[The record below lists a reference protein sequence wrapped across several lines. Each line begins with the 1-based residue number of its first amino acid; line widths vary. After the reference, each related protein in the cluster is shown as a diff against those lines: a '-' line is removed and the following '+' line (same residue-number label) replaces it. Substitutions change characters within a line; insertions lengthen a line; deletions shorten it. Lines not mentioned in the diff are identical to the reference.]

1 MRIGFV
7 VNEPETEHPRYTTT
21 ELAITAGHLGHEPWI
36 LGVADFIY
44 ASDGKVYGLARKIP
58 REACE
63 SGDALVEVLRD
74 PNLQPTKIAI
84 SDLDVLMLRNDP
96 SPDKKERPWAQTPG
110 IMFGHLAVQQGVLV
124 LNDPTHLATA
134 LNKTYFQHFPEQVR
148 PETCISRDAGEIKRF
163 ADSHGGKIVI
173 KPLDGSGGE
182 SVFLLRSD
190 DPANSNQM
198 IEAVIRD
205 GYCIAQAYLP
215 AAKDGDVRLFVM
227 NGQPLQHDGIYAAFR
242 RVNKSGDMR
251 SNMHTGGVSEPVE
264 VDETMLRLVEL
275 VRPKL
280 VADGMFLAGLDIVDD
295 KLMEINVFS
304 PGGFWSLR
312 DLTGVNFAEVVMQDI
327 ARKLRY
333 KQHYG
338 SAISNA
344 QLATM

>member
-7 VNEPETEHPRYTTT
+7 VNQPETEDPRFTTT
-21 ELAITAGHLGHEPWI
+21 ELAMAAGRLGHEPWI
-36 LGVADFIY
+36 MGVADFIY
-44 ASDGKVYGLARKIP
+44 AQDGKVYGLAKKIAG
-58 REACE
+58 EACE
-63 SGDALVEVLRD
+63 SGNTLVEILRD
-74 PNLQPTKIAI
+74 IDLPATKLALA
-84 SDLDVLMLRNDP
+84 DLDVLMLRNDP

-134 LNKTYFQHFPEQVR
+134 LNKIYFQHFPEQVR
-148 PETCISRDAGEIKRF
+148 PETCISRDAREIKKF
-163 ADSHGGKIVI
+163 ASSHGGKVVI

-205 GYCIAQAYLP
+205 GYCVAQAYLP
-215 AAKDGDVRLFVM
+215 AATEGDVRLFVM
-227 NGQPLQHDGIYAAFR
+227 NGQALQHDGVYAAFR

-251 SNMHTGGVSEPVE
+251 SNMHTGGVSELTE
-264 VDETMLRLVEL
+264 VGETTLRLVEL

-280 VADGMFLAGLDIVDD
+280 VADGMFLAGLDIVED

-312 DLTGVNFAEVVMQDI
+312 NLTGVSFAEVVIHDI
-327 ARKLRY
+327 ERKLRY

>member
-7 VNEPETEHPRYTTT
+7 VNEPETEDPRFTTT
-21 ELAITAGHLGHEPWI
+21 ELAMAAGRLGHEPWI
-36 LGVADFIY
+36 MGVADFIY
-44 ASDGKVYGLARKIP
+44 ASDGKIYGLARKIP
-58 REACE
+58 REECE
-63 SGDALVEVLRD
+63 SGDSVVKILRD
-74 PNLQPTKIAI
+74 STHEPTKLALA
-84 SDLDVLMLRNDP
+84 DLDVLMLRNDP
-96 SPDKKERPWAQTPG
+96 SADKNERPWAQTPA
-110 IMFGHLAVQQGVLV
+110 IMFGPLAVQQGVLV

-134 LNKTYFQHFPEQVR
+134 LNKIYFQHFPEQVR
-148 PETCISRDAGEIKRF
+148 PETCISRDANEIKHF
-163 ADSHGGKIVI
+163 ADSHGGKVVI

-215 AAKDGDVRLFVM
+215 AAKEGDVRLFVM
-227 NGQPLQHDGIYAAFR
+227 NGQALQHDGVFAAFR

-251 SNMHTGGVSEPVE
+251 SNMHTGGVSELAE
-264 VDETMLRLVEL
+264 VDESMLRLVEL

-280 VADGMFLAGLDIVDD
+280 VADGMFLVGLDIVVD

-312 DLTGVNFAEVVMQDI
+312 NLTGVNFADVVIQDI